1 MCTKVYNPCWWRGT
15 WFEKTHI
22 YWERWKPAWLIDE
35 TSGIVYGFLTGLKI
49 AILKKNNGMDGKYRK
64 WLDLD
69 EKKNW
74 EMSHL
79 SGMNLS
85 LIFLYINICNL
96 FIDKYLICDWYFFS
110 NHNSISYYIG
120 SNGCYSV

>member
-1 MCTKVYNPCWWRGT
+1 MQPTADKSMCTKVYNPCWWRGT

-69 EKKNW
+69 EKKN
-74 EMSHL
+74 EKCT
-79 SGMNLS
+79 
-85 LIFLYINICNL
+85 ICL
-96 FIDKYLICDWYFFS
+96 EGIW
-110 NHNSISYYIG
+110 
-120 SNGCYSV
+120 V